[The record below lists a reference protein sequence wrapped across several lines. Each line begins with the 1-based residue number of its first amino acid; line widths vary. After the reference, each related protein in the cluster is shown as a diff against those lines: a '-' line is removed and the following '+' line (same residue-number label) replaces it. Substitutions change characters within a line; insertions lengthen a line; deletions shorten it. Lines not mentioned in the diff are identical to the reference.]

1 MQLHSKLNISMDKLG
16 RELGHLEN
24 IEVSSGSSL
33 KSLITF
39 IKSSLKEISPWNN
52 IKTLH
57 TNIRAD
63 ILAGITV
70 AIIAL
75 PLALAFGEMSQLGPV
90 AGIWGAIAGGVVG
103 GLFGGCLVGVSGPT
117 APKAAQ
123 IAAFMGV
130 FVIGTTTDP
139 DLVAAFSIIFL
150 SGLILVGISML
161 KISRFIHYT
170 PYSVVAG
177 FMCGIG
183 VIVIL
188 TQVNAFV
195 GLEAEKNIHGV
206 FENIGHTIQNI
217 NVEALYVAIPSLL
230 ILFLW
235 VPLEKKVKFLANI
248 PSPLVA
254 LIVGTGIS
262 YFMKL
267 DIPYIGDKM
276 GGAGEGEIF
285 NFYIPDL
292 TRIGEFMGPA
302 MALAGLAVLD
312 SLLSCIVA
320 DNMTGTHHS
329 SDRETFGQGMA
340 NMAAGL
346 FGGVTTAT
354 ATMRTVANIKFG
366 GKTPLASIVH
376 GLTLL
381 TILLGLGFLVAAIP
395 TACLAAILF
404 KVGIDILDYRI
415 LPVLKKL
422 PITDL
427 LVFIIVLFVTVYE
440 DLMVAMAIGVVFAFF
455 RFVQEVSSTYQHKT
469 IPLSKSDFAPKGQN
483 KKELDKLPV
492 SVLQPQG
499 PLFFGSI
506 EPLMSAYAAAP
517 KHEML
522 IVDMSHVTMIDLSGA
537 YALEDLI
544 KEAIGKNIQVFVS
557 NANPHIKEVL
567 EKVDFIEH
575 IGKDHYMDSKR
586 SVIPFILEHYHLEE
600 LKFTNKKNIDN
611 NIPILHKLHTAIN
624 KHDFKAVMELY
635 ADDAI
640 LVPAFSNKTRQGKN
654 EIETFY
660 KDIFDKDGVKI
671 SIYQVACQEV
681 NGLKI
686 DTGMYLMRWMAHGIR
701 EEEYLRFTLVV
712 KDGKIVSD
720 NSSIEPNFSSLI
732 NSNNLPFAYAK
743 DFEE

>member
-1 MQLHSKLNISMDKLG
+1 MSKLG
-16 RELGHLEN
+16 QELEHLEN
-24 IEVSSGSSL
+24 IETSSGSSFQ
-33 KSLITF
+33 SLLAF
-39 IKSSLKEISPWNN
+39 VKSSLKEINPWHN

-57 TNIRAD
+57 TNVRGD
-63 ILAGITV
+63 VLAGITV

-90 AGIWGAIAGGVVG
+90 AGIWGAIAGGIVG
-103 GLFGGCLVGVSGPT
+103 GLFGGSLVGVSGPT

-130 FVIGTTTDP
+130 FVIGTTAEP

-150 SGLILVGISML
+150 SGLILVVISML
-161 KISRFIHYT
+161 KIARFIHYT

-188 TQVNAFV
+188 TQINAFV

-206 FENIGHTIQNI
+206 FENLGHTLHNI
-217 NVEALYVAIPSLL
+217 NVKALYVAIPSLL

-235 VPLEKKVKFLANI
+235 VPLEKEMPFLKNI

-254 LIVGTGIS
+254 LVVGTGLA
-262 YFMKL
+262 YFMNL

-276 GGAGEGEIF
+276 GGGNEEKIF
-285 NFYIPDL
+285 SFYLPDL
-292 TRIGEFMGPA
+292 TRFSQFMGPA
-302 MALAGLAVLD
+302 IALAGLAVLD

-381 TILLGLGFLVAAIP
+381 AVLLGLGSLVGAIP

-427 LVFIIVLFVTVYE
+427 LVFGIVLFVTVYE
-440 DLMVAMAIGVVFAFF
+440 DLMIAMAIGVVFAFF
-455 RFVQEVSSTYQHKT
+455 RFVQEVSSTYEHKT
-469 IPLSKSDFAPKGQN
+469 ISLFKSDFAPKGQ
-483 KKELDKLPV
+483 KKRELDKLPV

-499 PLFFGSI
+499 PLFFGSV
-506 EPLMSAYAAAP
+506 EPLMNAYAAAP
-517 KHEML
+517 KHDML
-522 IVDMSHVTMIDLSGA
+522 IVDMSHITMIDLSGA

-544 KEAIGKNIQVFVS
+544 KDAESKGIKVFVS
-557 NANPHIKEVL
+557 NATPHIKEVL

-575 IGKDHYMDSKR
+575 IGRDHYKDSKR
-586 SVIPFILEHYHLEE
+586 SIIPFILEHYNLNE
-600 LKFTNKKNIDN
+600 LKFTNKKNIDSN
-611 NIPILHKLHTAIN
+611 LPVLHKLHTAIN
-624 KHDFKAVMELY
+624 NHDLITIMELY
-635 ADDAI
+635 ADDAVLI
-640 LVPAFSNKTRQGKN
+640 PAFSSKKRIGKK
-654 EIETFY
+654 EIGIFY
-660 KDIFDKDGVKI
+660 KNFFEKDDVKI
-671 SIYQVACQEV
+671 SMYQVSAQDT
-681 NGLKI
+681 NGLII
-686 DTGMYLMRWMAHGIR
+686 DTGMYLMRWMSKEKR
-701 EEEYLRFTLVV
+701 EEEYLRFTLIM

-720 NSSIEPNFSSLI
+720 NSSVEPNSPSLI
-732 NSNNLPFAYAK
+732 SNNLPHAYAG
-743 DFEE
+743 DFDE

>member
-1 MQLHSKLNISMDKLG
+1 MSRLG
-16 RELGHLEN
+16 QELEHLEN
-24 IEVSSGSSL
+24 IETSTGSTLQSVG
-33 KSLITF
+33 SF
-39 IKSSLKEISPWNN
+39 VKSSLKEISPWEN
-52 IKTLH
+52 IKSLH

-90 AGIWGAIAGGVVG
+90 AGIWGAIAGGIVG
-103 GLFGGCLVGVSGPT
+103 GLFGGSMVGVSGPT

-123 IAAFMGV
+123 IAAFMGI
-130 FVIGTTTDP
+130 FVIGTTSEP
-139 DLVAAFSIIFL
+139 DLIAAFSIIFL
-150 SGLILVGISML
+150 SGVILVAISMV
-161 KISRFIHYT
+161 KIARFIHYT

-188 TQVNAFV
+188 TQINAFV
-195 GLEAEKNIHGV
+195 GLEAEKNIEGV
-206 FENIGHTIQNI
+206 FENFGHTIQNI
-217 NVEALYVAIPSLL
+217 NIEALYVAIPSLL

-235 VPLEKKVKFLANI
+235 IPLEKKYKFLKNI

-254 LIVGTGIS
+254 LIVGTGIA
-262 YFMKL
+262 YFMNL

-276 GGAGEGEIF
+276 GNANETKIF
-285 NFYIPDL
+285 SFYIPDL
-292 TRIGEFMGPA
+292 TRIGDFMGPA
-302 MALAGLAVLD
+302 LALAGLAVLD

-346 FGGVTTAT
+346 LGGVTTAT

-422 PITDL
+422 PVTDL
-427 LVFIIVLFVTVYE
+427 LVFGIVLFVTVYE
-440 DLMVAMAIGVVFAFF
+440 DLMIAMAIGVVFAFF

-483 KKELDKLPV
+483 KNELDKLPV

-506 EPLMSAYAAAP
+506 EPLMNAYAKAP
-517 KHEML
+517 KHDML
-522 IVDMSHVTMIDLSGA
+522 IVDMSNVTMIDLSGA

-544 KEAIGKNIQVFVS
+544 KDAETKDIKVFVS
-557 NANPHIKEVL
+557 NATPHIKEVL
-567 EKVDFIEH
+567 EKVDFIKH
-575 IGKDHYMDSKR
+575 IGKEHYVDSKQ
-586 SVIPFILEHYHLEE
+586 SIIPFILEHYNLDE
-600 LKFTNKKNIDN
+600 LKFKNKKDIDSN
-611 NIPILHKLHTAIN
+611 LPILHKLHTAIN
-624 KHDFKAVMELY
+624 NHDLNTILNLY

-640 LVPAFSNKTRQGKN
+640 LIPAFSNRARKGKE
-654 EIETFY
+654 EIQLFY
-660 KDIFDKDGVKI
+660 KEFFENDKVKI
-671 SIYQVACQEV
+671 SMYQVSSQEA
-681 NGLKI
+681 NELKI
-686 DTGMYLMRWMAHGIR
+686 DTGMYLMRWMSKVRR
-701 EEEYLRFTLVV
+701 EEEYLRFMLIV

-720 NSSIEPNFSSLI
+720 NSSIEPNFNSVL
-732 NSNNLPFAYAK
+732 NSNLPLAYAE
-743 DFEE
+743 DFNE